1 MRRYETRDET
11 LVDYFDWLLEKVD
24 FNHNGHDCYEEL
36 LKYLNSIEFT
46 SRIPKDENRT
56 IDGLNLRDDFM
67 DERNINGYIEG
78 PCSVLEML
86 VAFSIRIEL
95 DITGDPGED
104 DLSRWFWVMLK
115 NLGLLKY
122 DDDNFDLEEVENI
135 VKIFLERKYFRDGRG
150 GLFPLFHP
158 KTNQR
163 ETELWYQMQRYLTEH
178 SHDW

>member
-24 FNHNGHDCYEEL
+24 FNHNGHSHYEEL
-36 LKYLNSIEFT
+36 LRYLNSVEFT

-95 DITGDPGED
+95 DITGEPGED

>member
-1 MRRYETRDET
+1 MRRYETIEET
-11 LVDYFDWLLEKVD
+11 LVDYYNWLLDKINFKD
-24 FNHNGHDCYEEL
+24 SDHC
-36 LKYLNSIEFT
+36 KYGKLMRYLRSVEFT
-46 SRIPKDENRT
+46 SRVPKDENRI

-67 DERNINGYIEG
+67 YEQNVKGYIEG

-86 VAFSIRIEL
+86 VAFSIRIEI
-95 DITGDPGED
+95 DITGDPGKD
-104 DLSRWFWVMLK
+104 DLGRWFWVMIR
-115 NLGLLKY
+115 NLGLLEY
-122 DDDNFDLEEVENI
+122 TDRHFDIDEVDSIIEKFIN
-135 VKIFLERKYFRDGRG
+135 RKYTRDGRG